1 MYLPLILERF
11 GEYQTHRLDA
21 VIVVC
26 SVPPFGF
33 LALESVGLTE
43 SSPNT
48 SSSIDILRSEIRRH
62 WFLMPRFEAK
72 GCSHVS
78 TVQTRI

>member
-11 GEYQTHRLDA
+11 GENQIHMLDA

-33 LALESVGLTE
+33 LVLESVGLTE

-48 SSSIDILRSEIRRH
+48 LPALLLTSTDQSPNAEIRSGR
-62 WFLMPRFEAK
+62 
-72 GCSHVS
+72 V
-78 TVQTRI
+78 